1 MQRRVF
7 LRSSLGLGAVGAFG
21 GAGAGP
27 SAIPSPDARAQ
38 AQARARA
45 EAQAASLHWERRAL
59 FGFGTTLSLHAGHAD
74 AQALTRALDAAV
86 AVIRRIEAQ
95 MSLFDARSALSV
107 LNRDGMLDHPPAELL
122 AVLRV
127 AQAVSQRSSG
137 AFDATVQPLW
147 LAFAQAQREGRLPAR
162 AKVAQARA
170 RVDWHALV
178 VTEQRIRF
186 TRPGMAATLNGI
198 AQGHAS
204 DRVRAVLQQHGVQH
218 ALIDTGEF
226 AALGR
231 NVAGEHWTLGIADPK
246 HPAALIARLVTDGRC
261 IATSADDQTVFSED
275 HRHHHIF
282 DPHSG
287 YSPTELAS
295 VTVIAKSGA
304 LADALTKVFF
314 VAGAKRA
321 LPLARAW
328 GVDVVVVDK
337 AGRSWG
343 SGVFG

>member
-7 LRSSLGLGAVGAFG
+7 LRSSLGLGAVAAFG
-21 GAGAGP
+21 AAGAGP
-27 SAIPSPDARAQ
+27 GAITSPNTRAQ
-38 AQARARA
+38 AQA
-45 EAQAASLHWERRAL
+45 ESQAASLHWERRAL
-59 FGFGTTLSLHAGHAD
+59 LGFGTTLSLHAGHAD
-74 AQALTRALDAAV
+74 AATLTRALDAAV

-107 LNRDGMLDHPPAELL
+107 LNRDAVLERPPAELL

-147 LAFAQAQREGRLPAR
+147 LAFAQAQREGRLPTRVEVAR
-162 AKVAQARA
+162 ARA
-170 RVDWHALV
+170 RVDWHALD

-204 DRVRAVLQQHGVQH
+204 DRVRDVLQQHGVQH

-231 NVAGEHWTLGIADPK
+231 NEAGNRWALGIADPK
-246 HPAALIARLVTDGRC
+246 HPAALITRLVTDGRC

-304 LADALTKVFF
+304 VADALTKVFF

-337 AGRSWG
+337 AGRWWS
-343 SGVFG
+343 SGVLA